1 MSGTLSRRQLLAW
14 GSGTALAL
22 VFGQGAWAQSTVS
35 VDDFIALSARL
46 LEREPRGLASL
57 YATPYLDA
65 IQARSGAALTTL
77 INGGSDAALEE
88 EIIANWYTGLHD
100 TADGEAL
107 VTYEDALIW
116 EALDYTKPMGWCG
129 GETGYWADAP
139 AGEA

>member
-1 MSGTLSRRQLLAW
+1 MSGNLSRRQVLAW

-22 VFGQGAWAQSTVS
+22 VFGKSAWAQSAVS

-46 LEREPRGLASL
+46 VEGQPRALASL

-65 IQARSGAALTTL
+65 LAAKNSAGLAAL
-77 INGGSDAALEE
+77 INGSSDAALEA

-100 TADGEAL
+100 TADGEAI

>member
-1 MSGTLSRRQLLAW
+1 MSGNLSRRQVLAW

-22 VFGQGAWAQSTVS
+22 VFGNRAWAQSAVT

-46 LEREPRGLASL
+46 VERQPRALASL

-65 IQARSGAALTTL
+65 LAAKNSAGLAAL
-77 INGGSDAALEE
+77 INGSSDAALEA

-100 TADGEAL
+100 TAYGEAI

>member
-1 MSGTLSRRQLLAW
+1 MSGNLNRRQVLAW
-14 GSGTALAL
+14 GGGTALAL
-22 VFGQGAWAQSTVS
+22 VFGNGAWAQSAVS

-46 LEREPRGLASL
+46 VERQPRALASL

-65 IQARSGAALTTL
+65 IVAKDRAGLAAL
-77 INGGSDAALEE
+77 INGTSDAALEA

-100 TADGEAL
+100 TADGEAI

>member
-1 MSGTLSRRQLLAW
+1 
-14 GSGTALAL
+14 
-22 VFGQGAWAQSTVS
+22 
-35 VDDFIALSARL
+35 
-46 LEREPRGLASL
+46 SL

-65 IQARSGAALTTL
+65 LAAKNSAGLAAL
-77 INGGSDAALEE
+77 INGSSDAALEA

-100 TADGEAL
+100 TADGEAI